1 MIKVTIVTSKY
12 LYQNTIGFLYPLIKW
27 KKNIKSKK
35 IKFNINY
42 NLKNTKK
49 ELLDIISKL
58 KKTEIISMINQ
69 FNNTNNVNNINK
81 NENENENMNVTINVK
96 KEKIKI
102 PSNLNKIKFNSR
114 KSNNEYY
121 KNY

>member
-1 MIKVTIVTSKY
+1 MT
-12 LYQNTIGFLYPLIKW
+12 N
-27 KKNIKSKK
+27 NN
-35 IKFNINY
+35 NINY
-42 NLKNTKK
+42 NLNNTKK

-69 FNNTNNVNNINK
+69 YNDVNNINNDVNK
-81 NENENENMNVTINVK
+81 NENMNEKINVK

>member
-1 MIKVTIVTSKY
+1 MT
-12 LYQNTIGFLYPLIKW
+12 N
-27 KKNIKSKK
+27 NN
-35 IKFNINY
+35 NINY
-42 NLKNTKK
+42 NLNNTKK

-69 FNNTNNVNNINK
+69 YNDVNNINNDINK
-81 NENENENMNVTINVK
+81 NENMNEKINVK

-114 KSNNEYY
+114 KSNNVYY

>member
-1 MIKVTIVTSKY
+1 MT
-12 LYQNTIGFLYPLIKW
+12 N
-27 KKNIKSKK
+27 NN
-35 IKFNINY
+35 NINY
-42 NLKNTKK
+42 NLNNTKK

-69 FNNTNNVNNINK
+69 YNDVNNINNDINK
-81 NENENENMNVTINVK
+81 NENMNEKINVK